1 MKTLF
6 LFMALALSA
15 CSQLDYHATA
25 KNGNTEDLKL
35 TTFGGS
41 QSLESAGG
49 TRYTSNHN
57 KTAGQFFQTV
67 AAVAGAIGNSV
78 NVGHTEHTAQLK
90 DTNAAGVAKNA
101 SNNAAAT
108 DQLKIVTDGANEA
121 AKIAKP

>member
-1 MKTLF
+1 MKNLTLIF
-6 LFMALALSA
+6 VAMILSA

-25 KNGNTEDLKL
+25 ENGSTENLKL

-67 AAVAGAIGNSV
+67 AAVAGTIGQSV
-78 NVGHTEHTAQLK
+78 NVGHAEHTAQIK

-101 SNNAAAT
+101 SNNATAEVINGQNTA
-108 DQLKIVTDGANEA
+108 LEA
-121 AKIAKP
+121 AKIPTPP